1 MPAVVDATYVRAV
14 EGWLFIAG
22 NDEFSVI
29 MEAIMFHGIIM
40 SSQFAISKFGM
51 NFTYTPQYLLCQ
63 KENYEHRSKGAV
75 HFTQPSLVDVASS

>member
-1 MPAVVDATYVRAV
+1 
-14 EGWLFIAG
+14 
-22 NDEFSVI
+22 
-29 MEAIMFHGIIM
+29 MFHGIIM

-75 HFTQPSLVDVASS
+75 HFTQPSLEDVASS